1 MNVKKKYLLAGLTMM
16 TAATLL
22 VACGGSSKKGQDKK
36 PADNVDITALPVKSS
51 NQEKAIDGQTM
62 EVAVVMDTQFKGL
75 FLWELYDD
83 NYDAQ
88 FMAPSHGSL
97 FTSDEDFVITN
108 DGVASLDLDIKGK
121 KATIKIQE
129 DLKWSDGQTVT
140 AEDLIYP
147 YEIIGNKDYTGV
159 RYDSN
164 FTNIV
169 GMEDYHSGKADTIS
183 GIKKVDDKTIEISYQ
198 EMNPSMQQLG
208 GGIWSYA
215 APKHALEST
224 PIKDLEKSDAVRRTP
239 VTFGPY
245 KMSKIVAGESV
256 TFTPNEFYYKGKP
269 SLDKLVFTVVPTAS
283 SIEAMRASKYDMM
296 IKMATDTYPNYK
308 DTENYEVLGREELS
322 YTYIGFKLGKWDG
335 EKNEVVTDE
344 NAKMADKS
352 LRQAMGYAL
361 NNDQV
366 GEKFYNGLR
375 SNATT
380 LIPPVFGTLHDTTI
394 KGYTEDK
401 EKAKT
406 LLADAGFK
414 DVDGDGFV
422 EDKDGK
428 PLVIKFAS
436 MDGGETAQPLADY
449 YVQSW
454 KEIGLNVEL
463 STGRLIDFQSFY
475 DKLKN
480 DDKEIDVFQAAWGTG
495 NDPTPSGLY
504 GRTAQF
510 NYTRFASEE
519 NDKLLAAIDSNASFD
534 PEKRKEAFDAWQ
546 QYASEEA
553 FVIPTLYR
561 NEVLPVN
568 ARVTGVD
575 WSSNV
580 LPQDLWYNIG
590 VTAESRPNNK

>member
-1 MNVKKKYLLAGLTMM
+1 MV
-16 TAATLL
+16 TATTLL
-22 VACGGSSKKGQDKK
+22 VACGGNKDNGKDKESSEG
-36 PADNVDITALPVKSS
+36 VDITTLPVKSE
-51 NQEKAIDGQTM
+51 NQEKALEGQTM

-75 FLWELYDD
+75 FLWELYEDS
-83 NYDAQ
+83 YDAE
-88 FMAPSHGSL
+88 FMAPSHGSI

-108 DGVASLDLDIKGK
+108 DGVASLDLDQEAN

-129 DLKWSDGQTVT
+129 DLKWSDGEPVT

-147 YEIIGNKDYTGV
+147 YEIIGHKDYTGV
-159 RYDSN
+159 RYDTTM
-164 FTNIV
+164 TNIV
-169 GMEDYHSGKADTIS
+169 GMEDYHNGKSDTIS
-183 GIKKVDDKTIEISYQ
+183 GIKKIDDKTIEITYK
-198 EMNPSMQQLG
+198 EVNPGMQQLG
-208 GGIWSYA
+208 GGIWNYA
-215 APKHALEST
+215 APKHALKDVA
-224 PIKDLEKSDAVRRTP
+224 IKDLEKADAVRRNP

-256 TFTPNEFYYKGKP
+256 TFTPNEYYYKGKP
-269 SLDKLVFTVVPTAS
+269 ALDKLVFTVVPSAS

-308 DTENYEVLGREELS
+308 DTEGYEVLGREELS
-322 YTYIGFKLGKWDG
+322 YTYIGFKLGKWDN
-335 EKNEVVTDE
+335 EKNEVVTDP

-352 LRQAMGYAL
+352 LRQAMGYAV

-394 KGYTEDK
+394 EGFTENKD
-401 EKAKT
+401 KAKE

-414 DVDGDGFV
+414 DVDGDGFI
-422 EDKDGK
+422 EDKDGQ

-480 DDKEIDVFQAAWGTG
+480 DDQEIDVFQGAWGTG
-495 NDPTPSGLY
+495 TDPSPSGLY
-504 GRTAQF
+504 GRTAQY

-546 QYASEEA
+546 QYAAEEA

-568 ARVTGVD
+568 TRVTGVD
-575 WSSNV
+575 WSSNN
-580 LPQDLWYNIG
+580 LPQDMWFNIG
-590 VTAESRPNNK
+590 VTAESRSAK